1 MPGFSGNF
9 PTSSLQAARTATKIG
24 EGALGGSTGSTG
36 PKRTHISRD
45 SGQADRGF
53 SAADRLPLRHPGSL
67 RGSRERLLNPPLD
80 GQGSY
85 YNMLFPP
92 GMLYLE
98 KREVDCQGLLLS
110 GGLLGFCP
118 LPELGPKS

>member
-1 MPGFSGNF
+1 M
-9 PTSSLQAARTATKIG
+9 
-24 EGALGGSTGSTG
+24 
-36 PKRTHISRD
+36 
-45 SGQADRGF
+45 
-53 SAADRLPLRHPGSL
+53 
-67 RGSRERLLNPPLD
+67 ERLLNAPLD

-92 GMLYLE
+92 GMLHLE

-118 LPELGPKS
+118 LPELGAKS